1 MEDTR
6 LTPVGFLAKQRVM
19 RFESAGLPML
29 EQVCSVSECIAS
41 TPPMATYDGR
51 NDLGFY
57 DSEDDARATV
67 PVDEVAD
74 YELFAFR
81 LLPAEFDQGSRRAL
95 PGVMRPRLDGI
106 DLTGWT
112 PLGFDV
118 VADCPS
124 DSFLG
129 CHSPLTCNG
138 LVDRV
143 ATNRWGLM
151 ESLQEAL
158 DLAEALA
165 LDQIPAEPGPFFV
178 VEVLRA
184 SCRT

>member
-1 MEDTR
+1 
-6 LTPVGFLAKQRVM
+6 LAKQRFT
-19 RFESAGLPML
+19 RFESVSVSTL

-51 NDLGFY
+51 NHLGFY

-67 PVDEVAD
+67 SADEVAD
-74 YELFAFR
+74 YELFAFG
-81 LLPAEFDQGSRRAL
+81 LLPEGFCQDSRRAL
-95 PGVMRPRLDGI
+95 PDLMLRGLDGI

-112 PLGFDV
+112 SLGFDV

-124 DSFLG
+124 YSFLG
-129 CHSPLTCNG
+129 CCSPLTCNG

-151 ESLQEAL
+151 ESLQQAV

-165 LDQIPAEPGPFFV
+165 LDRMPAEPGPFFV
-178 VEVLRA
+178 VEVLR
-184 SCRT
+184 R